1 VPFAS
6 LIDRVTATDL
16 RSSLNKQPWRVRLAR
31 MSVRYWQWAVGG
43 AVLGLSAML
52 ALAFVLSG

>member
-1 VPFAS
+1 
-6 LIDRVTATDL
+6 
-16 RSSLNKQPWRVRLAR
+16 